1 MHPLWLCLRL
11 PSLSL
16 EALPLPGG
24 GPCAVY
30 ERSGQRKRL
39 VCGNPAAETLGVAR
53 GQELGAAVA
62 LAPRLKVVERNLRAE
77 REALRVLC
85 AVAYGFSSQVT
96 AQPGAPAPDAAGGP
110 GKRSRTPALA
120 QGASHAVWLEVGAS
134 LRLFGGLEALCGK
147 LREALAPLGYRH
159 EIGVAP
165 TPEGASLLAGAAPAL
180 DRKALWQALAPLSVA
195 HLPVDED
202 TRAAL
207 AGSGL
212 RTFGEVLALPLDAL
226 ARRFTPAFTDYLGRV
241 TGRLPDARR
250 LYRPPERYRR
260 RFELLGEA
268 DTTEALRFPIR
279 RMLAEF
285 AAELTARDT
294 GVAAFTL
301 ELQHEDCPPTRL
313 DVALAGP
320 SRDAVHLQVV
330 AHTRL
335 ERLRVAAPVAGL
347 VLSADA
353 FAPVRVRQFDLF
365 APRGGEED
373 EWQAVLDRLRA
384 RLGAAAVQG
393 LGLRADARPEKSWSR
408 LPAGGDAP
416 APRKPRPL
424 WLLPE
429 PRALAAAPQCVRGPE
444 RIEGG
449 WWDGADVQRDYYVAE
464 TGEGARLWVYR
475 EQLSGRWFLHG
486 LWA

>member
-11 PSLSL
+11 PSLPL

-30 ERSGQRKRL
+30 ERHRQRKLL
-39 VCGNPAAETLGVAR
+39 VCGNPAAEALGLAK
-53 GQELGAAVA
+53 GQELGAAAA
-62 LAPRLKVVERNLRAE
+62 LAPQLKTVERNPRAE
-77 REALRVLC
+77 REALRLLC

-96 AQPGAPAPDAAGGP
+96 AQPLAPEPDA
-110 GKRSRTPALA
+110 S
-120 QGASHAVWLEVGAS
+120 AVWLEVGAS

-147 LREALAPLGYRH
+147 LHEALAPLGHRY
-159 EIGVAP
+159 EIGIAP
-165 TPEGASLLAGAAPAL
+165 TPEGAHLLTGLEAVF
-180 DRKALWQALAPLSVA
+180 DRKALWRALEPLPIA
-195 HLPVDED
+195 RLPVDAD
-202 TRAAL
+202 TRAAF

-212 RTFGEVLALPLDAL
+212 KRFGEVLALPLDAL

-279 RMLAEF
+279 RMLAEL

-294 GVAAFTL
+294 GVAAFAL
-301 ELQHEDCPPTRL
+301 ELEHEGRAPTRV
-313 DVALAGP
+313 DIALAGP
-320 SRDAVHLQVV
+320 SRDAVHLQLV

-335 ERLRVAAPVAGL
+335 ERASVAAPVVGIVLHAG
-347 VLSADA
+347 A
-353 FAPVRVRQFDLF
+353 FAPVRVRQYDLF
-365 APRGGEED
+365 APRSDAED
-373 EWQAVLDRLRA
+373 EWQALLDRLRA
-384 RLGAAAVQG
+384 RLGAGAVQG
-393 LGLRADARPEKSWSR
+393 LGLRADARPEKSWMR
-408 LPAGGDAP
+408 LGVAAGAPGGAGPARRSVAVLGMTRS
-416 APRKPRPL
+416 PRARPL

-429 PRALAAAPQCVRGPE
+429 PRALAAAPRCVKGPE

-449 WWDGADVQRDYYVAE
+449 WWDEADVQRDYYLAE

-475 EQLSGRWFLHG
+475 EQASGRWFLHG

>member
-30 ERSGQRKRL
+30 ERTGQRKRL
-39 VCGNPAAETLGVAR
+39 VCGNPAAETLGVAK

-62 LAPRLKVVERNLRAE
+62 LAPQLKAVERNPRAE

-85 AVAYGFSSQVT
+85 AVAYGFGSQVT
-96 AQPGAPAPDAAGGP
+96 AQPGAPAPDA
-110 GKRSRTPALA
+110 
-120 QGASHAVWLEVGAS
+120 HAVWLEAGAS
-134 LRLFGGLEALCGK
+134 LRLFGGLEPLCAK
-147 LREALAPLGYRH
+147 LREALVPLGYRH

-195 HLPVDED
+195 RLPVDED

-212 RTFGEVLALPLDAL
+212 RTLGEVLALPLDAL

-279 RMLAEF
+279 RMLAEL

-294 GVAAFTL
+294 GVAAFAL
-301 ELQHEDCPPTRL
+301 DLQHENCPPTRL

-330 AHTRL
+330 THARL
-335 ERLRVAAPVAGL
+335 ERLRVAAPVVGL
-347 VLSADA
+347 VLRAEA

-365 APRGGEED
+365 APHGGEED
-373 EWQAVLDRLRA
+373 EWQGVLDRLHA

-408 LPAGGDAP
+408 LPTGGEIP